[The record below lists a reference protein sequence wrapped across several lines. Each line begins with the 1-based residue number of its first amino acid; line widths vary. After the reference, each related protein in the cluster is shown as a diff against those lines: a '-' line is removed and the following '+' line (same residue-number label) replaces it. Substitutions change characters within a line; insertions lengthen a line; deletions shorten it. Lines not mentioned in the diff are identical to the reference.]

1 MDAEGLPVEVWFLNT
16 EEGGRRSPAN
26 LADGR
31 YRPLVILGRH
41 DTLPPLPT
49 SEAEAEKVGLFGVM
63 LLTGPSEV
71 PPGSNA
77 LAQLRVPIYERGYE
91 RLKAAQEFTL
101 LEGPRIVGHGRVCEG
116 RTHAVYPA
124 MDPTGLNRPACR
136 APSCAGGS
144 SPRR

>member
-1 MDAEGLPVEVWFLNT
+1 MQLKPDPLEDRLKVRMHAKGLPVEVRFLNT

-31 YRPLVILGRH
+31 YRPLVILGFH

-49 SEAEAEKVGLFGVM
+49 SEAEAEKAGLFGVM
-63 LLTGPSEV
+63 LVEGPPEV

-77 LAQLRVPIYERGYE
+77 VAELLVPMYEPGYE

-101 LEGPRIVGHGRVCEG
+101 LEGPRIVGHGRLCEG
-116 RTHAVYPA
+116 GARAV
-124 MDPTGLNRPACR
+124 
-136 APSCAGGS
+136 
-144 SPRR
+144 